1 MQSQAKDHESRVT
14 RRRLLE
20 ILSSAASVTAISG
33 WLVRG
38 RRAVLARAAVW
49 RDAVIR
55 PPAAQP
61 EALFLS
67 RCIGCGQCGDVCPN
81 GCIRFDRAANGRGM
95 PYLRVREK
103 ACILCMRCTRVCPTG
118 ALTAVPSDD
127 GDDIQ
132 AHVKMGRAVVD
143 QNICNSYNGYACGA
157 CVQACP
163 FKGQALK
170 ALTWERPV
178 VDPDYCV
185 GCGLCE
191 KACIVYPQAIRVTP
205 QSVLS

>member
-1 MQSQAKDHESRVT
+1 MNRIT

-20 ILSSAASVTAISG
+20 GLLSAAAAAAITA
-33 WLVRG
+33 WLVRS
-38 RRAVLARAAVW
+38 RRNVLARARKW

-55 PPAAQP
+55 PPAALP
-61 EALFLS
+61 EDEFLS

-81 GCIRFDRAANGRGM
+81 GCIKFDRTTNGIGA
-95 PYLRVREK
+95 PYLRLREK
-103 ACILCMRCTRVCPTG
+103 ACILCMRCTQACPTG
-118 ALTAVPSDD
+118 ALKAVPSDS

-132 AHVKMGRAVVD
+132 ANVKMGLAIVD
-143 QNICNSYNGYACGA
+143 KNICNSYNGFACGA

-163 FKGQALK
+163 FKGKALK

-178 VDPDYCV
+178 VDPDTCV

-191 KACIVYPQAIRVTP
+191 KACIVYPQAIRVKP
-205 QSVLS
+205 KSALS